1 MRMSIINLLYVL
13 YIKLVNEISPFEN
26 NPKKV
31 WLYYKKKGKINFF
44 PPAFQSFN
52 YNNYTTNPNQRNKS
66 KKIMKCDLQF
76 AILSKNKTN
85 KILIKQ
91 CSFIQMEKIS
101 SF

>member
-1 MRMSIINLLYVL
+1 VALLQKKE
-13 YIKLVNEISPFEN
+13 KLIS
-26 NPKKV
+26 
-31 WLYYKKKGKINFF
+31 F
-44 PPAFQSFN
+44 PQHFSHL
-52 YNNYTTNPNQRNKS
+52 TTNPNQRNKT